1 MDIALIAYDFLNQLL
16 GWPLIILV
24 AAVGVLCTVAL
35 DFVQIRYFIT
45 AWSSMMSP
53 SKTEGKQDMSP
64 LQAFMSTLNA
74 NLGNGSIAGMATAL
88 YAGGPGATFWVVV
101 TGLILTSVRFSE
113 VYLSTYFG
121 AYAQERHA
129 LGGPML
135 YLRSVIGGRALSW
148 LYGASCFVFSLMVGN
163 AIQANTVRLSL
174 ERTWN
179 IPTLPT
185 AIVLT
190 LFVLYV
196 VLGGAQRVARLSQAL
211 VPLKITVF
219 LVSCIGVLL
228 YHYQAIIPALA
239 LILKHAFTPLAV
251 AGGTLGFGVQQ
262 AIRFGMSRSI
272 MANESGLGTA
282 AILYG
287 STGSAEP
294 IRDAIISMVSTFISI
309 IVCFMLML
317 AIVAS
322 GVWDSGLNS
331 SALTIAAYQTVFG
344 QYGAWIV
351 TFLSVSFGIGVVVA
365 FAYITRECWLF
376 LSNGRYPHVA
386 SVLYCVTAF
395 VGTLLPVH
403 TIWLIAESLNASMLV
418 INLFGV
424 VCLLPLT
431 RRGLKAYMR
440 KEQAENS

>member
-1 MDIALIAYDFLNQLL
+1 MDIALIAYDLLNQLL
-16 GWPLIILV
+16 GWPLIILI
-24 AAVGVLCTVAL
+24 ATVGVVCTIAL

-45 AWSSMMSP
+45 AWSYMMSP
-53 SKTEGKQDMSP
+53 SKTTGKQDMSP

-88 YAGGPGATFWVVV
+88 YAGGPGAAFWVVV
-101 TGLILTSVRFSE
+101 TGIVLASVRFSE

-121 AYAQERHA
+121 AYAKERQT

-135 YLRSVIGGRALSW
+135 YLRSIIGGRALSW

-163 AIQANTVRLSL
+163 AIQVNTVRLSL

-179 IPTLPT
+179 IPMIPT
-185 AIVLT
+185 AIALT

-211 VPLKITVF
+211 VPLKISVF
-219 LVSCIGVLL
+219 FISCIGVLV
-228 YHYQAIIPALA
+228 YHYQAIIPALT

-317 AIVAS
+317 SIVAS

-365 FAYITRECWLF
+365 FVYITRECWLF
-376 LSNGRYPHVA
+376 LSNGRYPYVA
-386 SVLYCVTAF
+386 SILYCATAF

-403 TIWLIAESLNASMLV
+403 TIWLIAESLNATMLV
-418 INLFGV
+418 INLFGII
-424 VCLLPLT
+424 CLLPLT